1 VATTLSTI
9 QARSGANANVQSA
22 DDLGDG
28 KIPVSAAKTV
38 TYAYSA
44 AAGALNVSLAY
55 LKRRTVTAA
64 GTITLDLNALTDR
77 YGVAINFA
85 LVKTIRFYNRS
96 ATLPLTVKFPR
107 GAGGNS
113 LCDALFTVDAV
124 DAGNTF
130 VSMLL
135 PAGGT
140 RFVDAPTAAG
150 FAVGASDTIV
160 LGNAGG
166 SDADVDIS
174 LLGQ

>member
-64 GTITLDLNALTDR
+64 GTVTLDLNALTDR
-77 YGVAINFA
+77 YGTAINFA
-85 LVKTIRFYNRS
+85 LVKTIRFYNRGS
-96 ATLPLTVKFPR
+96 VALTVKFPR

-113 LCDALFTVDAV
+113 LCDALFTVDGV

-166 SDADVDIS
+166 TDADVDIS